1 MVRDTPFERSEK
13 TAEETGMTRA
23 EYLRKK
29 RNNRRKR
36 IVIAYAAR
44 ALIFAVLTAVT
55 FLIVCGC
62 IYVAEFF

>member
-1 MVRDTPFERSEK
+1 
-13 TAEETGMTRA
+13 MTRA